1 MVLKTRPVQ
10 PISMSNLSQQISES
24 LKEAMKAKDQVTLS
38 TLRSLKSAIQ
48 LATIEKHGADGQ
60 LEDPEVIAVI
70 RKAIKQRH
78 DSISSFRDAGRAD
91 LAEKEEAE
99 IKVLERYLPQPLSR
113 EEMELL
119 VAEVIGELGV
129 TLRKD
134 MGKVMKL
141 LGERAGGRA
150 DNKVLS
156 QMVMERLV

>member
-1 MVLKTRPVQ
+1 MVFETRPVHI
-10 PISMSNLSQQISES
+10 ISMNLSQQISES
-24 LKEAMKAKDQVTLS
+24 LKEAMKAKDHVTLA

-48 LATIEKHGADGQ
+48 LATIEKYGADGT
-60 LEDPEVIAVI
+60 LEDSEAVSVI

-78 DSISSFRDAGRAD
+78 DSVSSFRDAGRED

-99 IKVLERYLPQPLSR
+99 IKVLERYLPQPLTQS
-113 EEMELL
+113 EMELL

-134 MGKVMKL
+134 MGKVMKR
-141 LGERAGGRA
+141 LGERAAGRA

-156 QMVMERLV
+156 QMVMERLS